1 MDEKLP
7 LVSVVITSYN
17 RQQWIAQAIESALQQ
32 NYPNLEIVVNDDC
45 STDNSV
51 EVIKPYLNDPRV
63 RFFRNEKNLG
73 IALNYRLTFMELAKG
88 DYLMN
93 LGSDDYLENPSF
105 ISDAIKAVGNRQ
117 DGGIIFG
124 RSKLFFEKTG
134 ELVSNDPVREELLFH
149 TTMNKGMDIFF
160 LPPFISRGWGG
171 CLVNAHIMRAN
182 NINFSDIKL
191 CDDQRINFMLM
202 AVSDVVCL
210 NEPCYIIRMHDNNLG
225 VTAMSA
231 DAAIN
236 DILGMIEQSHAY
248 AQERKA
254 ADPTRLL
261 EWKNE
266 FLFYHVRYTLLYMIV
281 NRPAEFR
288 KFAGYVKTKYPAIY
302 RQIVCSK
309 KFLYVKYLYNPIV
322 RPAKR
327 LFRV

>member
-7 LVSVVITSYN
+7 LVSIVITSYN

-32 NYPNLEIVVNDDC
+32 DYPNLEVVVNDDC

-51 EVIKPYLNDPRV
+51 EVIKRYTNDPRV

-105 ISDAIKAVGNRQ
+105 ISNAIRIADNRK
-117 DGGIIFG
+117 DVGIIFG
-124 RSKLFFEKTG
+124 RSTLLFEKTG
-134 ELVSNDPVREELLFH
+134 ELVSNDPVREQLLFRSV
-149 TTMNKGMDIFF
+149 MNKGMDIFF
-160 LPPFISRGWGG
+160 LPPYISRGWGG
-171 CLVNAHIMRAN
+171 CLVNANIMRAN
-182 NINFSDIKL
+182 EINFSDIKL

-202 AVSDVVCL
+202 TVSDVICI

-225 VTAMSA
+225 ITAMSA

-236 DILGMIEQSHAY
+236 DILGMIEQSYAY
-248 AQERKA
+248 AEKHKA
-254 ADPTRLL
+254 ADPQRLRQWR
-261 EWKNE
+261 EE
-266 FLFYHVRYTLLYMIV
+266 FLFYHIRYTLLYMIV
-281 NRPAEFR
+281 NRPEEFK
-288 KFAGYVKTKYPAIY
+288 KFAAYLVKNYPAIY
-302 RQIVCSK
+302 RKIISSK

-327 LFRV
+327 LLRR